1 MTLPLTAALLGVLIA
16 GSILVLVRRGHLH
29 GGQAAWWLV
38 AAAAA
43 LLFGAFPRAVDSL
56 GALFGVAYPPMLL
69 VVLAIVALL
78 IKLLQADIEL
88 ARKERRLRRL
98 TQKMALLE
106 YELDRS
112 RAEPASREDGV
123 DGSEGASRRGGTKPP
138 RRARG

>member
-1 MTLPLTAALLGVLIA
+1 VTLPLTAALLGILIA

-43 LLFGAFPRAVDSL
+43 LLFGAFPGTVDRL
-56 GALFGVAYPPMLL
+56 GVLFGVAYPPMLL

-106 YELDRS
+106 YELDRA
-112 RAEPASREDGV
+112 RAEPGGRDEGI
-123 DGSEGASRRGGTKPP
+123 DGSESASSRSGPKPP

>member
-1 MTLPLTAALLGVLIA
+1 MTLPLTAALLGILIA

-43 LLFGAFPRAVDSL
+43 LAFGAFPGAVDRL

-106 YELDRS
+106 YELDRA
-112 RAEPASREDGV
+112 RGDLADRGDERDGA
-123 DGSEGASRRGGTKPP
+123 EGASLRGGAKPP

>member
-1 MTLPLTAALLGVLIA
+1 MTLPLTAALLGTLIA
-16 GSILVLVRRGHLH
+16 GSILLLVRRGHLH

-43 LLFGAFPRAVDSL
+43 LGFGAFPAAVDRL

-98 TQKMALLE
+98 TQKMAMLE
-106 YELDRS
+106 YELDRLG
-112 RAEPASREDGV
+112 DGV
-123 DGSEGASRRGGTKPP
+123 RGRENRELADGGTPQRDGAKPP
-138 RRARG
+138 RRARN